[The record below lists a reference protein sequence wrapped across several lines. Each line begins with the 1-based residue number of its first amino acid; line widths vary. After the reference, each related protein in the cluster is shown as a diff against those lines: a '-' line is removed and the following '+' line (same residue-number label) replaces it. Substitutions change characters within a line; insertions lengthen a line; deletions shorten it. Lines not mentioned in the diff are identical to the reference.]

1 MNIFLLV
8 YTAILFLIFIGLIFI
23 SFYKDKDEEIEENGS
38 YNPKTLIIV
47 PVKGLDLKLK
57 ENIFSLKNQNY
68 SNYDL
73 IAVVDSIEDPAV
85 KILEELGVK
94 YIISDNRG
102 KGSGKVKAIA
112 TALVKFK
119 DYEVYVLADSDIY
132 APENWLKQLIKPL
145 SSKNIGISTTFP
157 LFIPID
163 GFWSKL
169 KLAWG
174 FVGQRLME
182 SRISRF
188 GWGGSLA
195 FRKDLIDDEFIENFR
210 NCLSDDIEITRRC
223 KRLKLR
229 IYYVDKVLPI
239 VYSKENF
246 KSFIE
251 WSNRQT
257 ALTVMAYHKIFV
269 YGFIYYF
276 MNILLFLSSIILSIL
291 VNIFYLVFLLPILL
305 NSIKNYLKINGR
317 YLSIIF
323 ISLFINFIYF
333 YNLIKAK
340 RMKYIKWRGNI
351 YRLSQYN
358 E

>member
-8 YTAILFLIFIGLIFI
+8 YTAFLFLIFIGIIFI

-57 ENIFSLKNQNY
+57 ENILSLKNQNY

-73 IAVVDSIEDPAV
+73 IAVVDSKEDPAV

-145 SSKNIGISTTFP
+145 SSRKIGISTTFP

-169 KLAWG
+169 KLVWG
-174 FVGQRLME
+174 LVGQRLME

-223 KRLKLR
+223 KKLKLQ

-291 VNIFYLVFLLPILL
+291 VNIFYLVFLLPTLF